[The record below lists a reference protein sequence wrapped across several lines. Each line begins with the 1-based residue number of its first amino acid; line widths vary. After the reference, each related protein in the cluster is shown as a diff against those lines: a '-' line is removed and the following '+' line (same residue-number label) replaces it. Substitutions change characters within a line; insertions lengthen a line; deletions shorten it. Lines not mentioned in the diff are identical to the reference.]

1 MFELETEVV
10 MGKYVAVNG
19 MTRIFCNIKLGVV
32 GPHVESLSLHCDVK
46 CEDYLNIL
54 EI

>member
-1 MFELETEVV
+1 MEKNVTV
-10 MGKYVAVNG
+10 KG

-32 GPHVESLSLHCDVK
+32 DPHVESLSLHCDVE
-46 CEDYLNIL
+46 CGDYFNTL

>member
-1 MFELETEVV
+1 MFDLETEIVK
-10 MGKYVAVNG
+10 GKHVTVNG
-19 MTRIFCNIKLGVV
+19 MTRIFCNVKLGVV
-32 GPHVESLSLHCDVK
+32 GTHVESLSHHCDVK

>member
-1 MFELETEVV
+1 MFDLETEVV
-10 MGKYVAVNG
+10 MEKNVSVNG
-19 MTRIFCNIKLGVV
+19 MTQIFCNVKLGVV
-32 GPHVESLSLHCDVK
+32 GTHVESLSLHCDVK